1 MNVLTIDVD
10 YAYSPS
16 ISAYDDFIVGSSIS
30 IEKQKEILIAKQ
42 CVKPTLNKQKL
53 SQIIAVLDK
62 FNDDTKIV
70 VVQHHHEIINH
81 LATCSDLYIEN
92 IDHHHDIYY
101 PGWHNLD
108 ILDEGNWVYH
118 VSKTGRLK
126 RYTWFRN
133 VDSELYSSTIKL
145 NFDFIQKDD
154 LDVNCIS
161 KPDIIV
167 ICASPHWTLD
177 TEGAVINQLI
187 RGTYGDT

>member
-16 ISAYDDFIVGSSIS
+16 ISAYDDFVVGSKIT
-30 IEKQKEILIAKQ
+30 IEKQKEIFRSKN
-42 CVKPTLNKQKL
+42 CEKPTLNEQKL
-53 SQIIAVLDK
+53 LQIADILDK
-62 FNDDTKIV
+62 FKENTKIV
-70 VVQHHHEIINH
+70 VVQHHHEIIGYLDMHN
-81 LATCSDLYIEN
+81 DLYIDN

-101 PGWHNLD
+101 PGWHDLEL
-108 ILDEGNWVYH
+108 LDEGNWVYH
-118 VSKTGRLK
+118 VSKNAKLK

-133 VDSELYSSTIKL
+133 VDSEPFSSKIKL

-154 LDVNCIS
+154 LRMDCIS

-177 TEGAVINQLI
+177 TEGAVINQLM
-187 RGTYGDT
+187 RGTYADT